1 MKKELFSCRVRTVSH
16 SDSHLKNFSS
26 FVSSAQQQ
34 QKPSTRGSSSSGG
47 ERASEALDR
56 NNAAF
61 KKTES
66 SEQKGTKASTPPA
79 AGNTAR
85 KNKHVEKWNDEQ
97 LEDDPSTRQ
106 ATAGEQNK
114 LQLV

>member
-1 MKKELFSCRVRTVSH
+1 MGAAAAS
-16 SDSHLKNFSS
+16 
-26 FVSSAQQQ
+26 
-34 QKPSTRGSSSSGG
+34 

-85 KNKHVEKWNDEQ
+85 KNKHVEKWNDER

-106 ATAGEQNK
+106 ATAGEKNK